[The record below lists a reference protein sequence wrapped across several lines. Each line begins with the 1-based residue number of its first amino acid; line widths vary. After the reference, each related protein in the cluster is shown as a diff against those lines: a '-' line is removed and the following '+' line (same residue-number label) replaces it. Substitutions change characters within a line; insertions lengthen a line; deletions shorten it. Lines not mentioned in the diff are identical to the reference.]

1 MSQARRSVADSL
13 FLRACRGEPTEYTPV
28 WLNRQA
34 GRYMPEYRKLKGDTP
49 SLQFFKSPE
58 LASKAAVDAQRILG
72 VDAAIVFAD
81 LLPILEVFGLSLDY
95 IANVG
100 PVIANPLRAAR
111 DFKGIELAP
120 VEEECAYIAETIRR
134 TIADLPR
141 DIPLIGFA
149 GAPFTLASYAIE
161 GRTSRDFVATKR
173 LMATERNVWNWFM
186 SNLTETVASYVEL
199 QIDAG
204 ADAIQIFDSWVG
216 CLSAD
221 DYTEFVAP
229 ATRELMSKIAGQVPI
244 IYFGTGNTHL
254 IDAMY
259 ATGPDF
265 MALDWRTP
273 LVETWDRLNTPA
285 IQGNLDPAILCS
297 DQETIKHR
305 TEQLLRSVN
314 RRPGHIFN
322 LGHGIVPQTPV
333 GNVKRLVDVVHGF
346 QAD

>member
-1 MSQARRSVADSL
+1 
-13 FLRACRGEPTEYTPV
+13 
-28 WLNRQA
+28 
-34 GRYMPEYRKLKGDTP
+34 MPEYRKLKGDTP

-100 PVIANPLRAAR
+100 PVIANPLQTFR
-111 DFKGIELAP
+111 DFDGIKLVP

-134 TIADLPR
+134 TIADLPS

-161 GRTSRDFVATKR
+161 GRSSRDFVATKR
-173 LMATERNVWNWFM
+173 LMVSERDVWHSFM
-186 SNLTETVASYVEL
+186 SRLTETIAAYVEL
-199 QIDAG
+199 QINAG
-204 ADAIQIFDSWVG
+204 VDAIQIFDSWVG
-216 CLSAD
+216 CLSAE
-221 DYTEFVAP
+221 DYREHVAP
-229 ATRELMSKIAGQVPI
+229 ATQDLMSRIVGQVPV

-259 ATGPDF
+259 ATGADF

-285 IQGNLDPAILCS
+285 IQGNLDPAILCT
-297 DQETIKHR
+297 DHVTIKHR

-333 GNVKRLVDVVHGF
+333 DNVKRLIDVVHGF
-346 QAD
+346 RAD